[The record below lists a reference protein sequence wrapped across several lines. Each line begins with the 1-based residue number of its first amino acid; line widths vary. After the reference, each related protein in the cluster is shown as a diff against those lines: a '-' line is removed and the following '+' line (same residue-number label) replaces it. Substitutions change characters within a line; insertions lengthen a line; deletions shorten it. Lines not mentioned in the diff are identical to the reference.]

1 MASKSKDFRDGPE
14 LDHALPVGYEPGE
27 GGQPCAIPEE
37 IVDFSGHRSHTELAD
52 DPVAQEL
59 ICRNF
64 AKMGR
69 IVAACAVS
77 NVAPNTV
84 KALMLKDPDF
94 RARLQHAG
102 QVYASRVLAEVQR
115 RAIHGVTKPVFYKGE
130 IVGTVQEYSD
140 RLLEIELRRAD
151 PEVRAMLDGPKS
163 QTTVNVNSSSVTNI
177 LATSPDALEAAQAA
191 LDPRTMSQGE
201 RDALR
206 ALMAARR
213 ATAHAGQL
221 PPGDGAQAS
230 AGRDPGA
237 IGQTNRPMLDVQAQE
252 RDHAATEPA
261 GIAPEAS
268 NPPQDGRKP

>member
-1 MASKSKDFRDGPE
+1 MTSKSKDFRDGPG
-14 LDHALPVGYEPGE
+14 LDHALPVGYEPGAD
-27 GGQPCAIPEE
+27 GQPVGIPEE
-37 IVDFSGHRSHTELAD
+37 CVDFSGQVRTDLAN
-52 DPVAQEL
+52 DPIVQEL

-64 AKMGR
+64 ARMGR

-77 NVAPNTV
+77 NVAPSTV
-84 KALMLKDPDF
+84 RKLCLADADF
-94 RARLQHAG
+94 RQRLMHAG

-115 RAIHGVTKPVFYKGE
+115 RAIHGVTKPVYYKGE

-140 RLLEIELRRAD
+140 RLLELELRRAD

-177 LATSPDALEAAQAA
+177 LATSPDALEAAQTA

-213 ATAHAGQL
+213 ATAAAG
-221 PPGDGAQAS
+221 GDPAGARALGS
-230 AGRDPGA
+230 GGVDV
-237 IGQTNRPMLDVQAQE
+237 GQTNRPMLEVEATE
-252 RDHAATEPA
+252 RHAATEPA
-261 GIAPEAS
+261 GVAPEAS
-268 NPPQDGRKP
+268 NLPQDGRKL